1 MRKIP
6 CFSDVQ
12 VARLRD
18 ACRQETRLA
27 ALYAFDLRE
36 GSDCNLAAVLSE
48 SLTWP
53 ERLDLELAVAE
64 RLGLEE
70 VELIDLRRM
79 PLVTRFDIVTRGDPL
94 YVGQPEVL
102 AVFLEETIARY
113 SAFYPLLEAL
123 YWRVETGPLAADLL
137 DQPLANDS
145 V

>member
-1 MRKIP
+1 MERHP

-12 VARLRD
+12 IARLRD
-18 ACRQETRLA
+18 ACRQEMRLA

-53 ERLDLELAVAE
+53 DRLDLELVVAE
-64 RLGLEE
+64 CLGLDG

-79 PLVTRFDIVTRGDPL
+79 PLVARFDVVKRGDPI
-94 YVGQPEVL
+94 YVGQPDVL
-102 AVFLEETIARY
+102 AVFLEETILRY

-123 YWRVETGPLAADLL
+123 YWQVETGPLAADGL
-137 DQPLANDS
+137 DQLPAVENK
-145 V
+145 